1 MSIPENTAPPAGT
14 GTPRTCLVVRGGW
27 DGHQPVEATDMFLPY
42 LRQQGFEVRIEDSP
56 AIYADAEYMATV
68 DLIVQCTTMST
79 IERPQFEGLRA
90 AIEAGTGM
98 AGWHGGIADSYRSE
112 SDYLTLIGGQFGCH
126 PGKHPDER
134 IGEQSDN
141 YVPHT
146 VNMLPVAAEHPITA
160 GISDFDLVTEQYW
173 VLADDYIDVL
183 ATTTQKVREWDPWH
197 REITSPAVWTR
208 QWGKGRIFVA
218 TPGHRVEVLEDDNV
232 RTLIERGMVW
242 AARGSELPY
251 GDHGRSG
258 PAAGRGGAE
267 GTR

>member
-1 MSIPENTAPPAGT
+1 MSIPETTAPPAGT

-68 DLIVQCTTMST
+68 DLIVQCNTMST

-90 AIEAGTGM
+90 AIESGTGM